1 MAGIAEGIDALE
13 KKFIA
18 HAYASY
24 AAFIRDNF
32 LAGFG
37 AFVSIIPCET
47 GLTQF
52 NSRFEAAVPPVV
64 GATAQ
69 SAKGASSPILGWR
82 SPPSHIYRKPK
93 RISEEITTVPEN
105 TKVDLMMPN
114 TESIARQLMKSGT
127 TTVIGKM
134 TTSRMAFD
142 EPEMQSYLIKHGLG
156 DVDVLTIHVGDV
168 IQNFTYGFK
177 NQFKQRSQF
186 KQPDQKVVESLA
198 K

>member
-1 MAGIAEGIDALE
+1 MAGVGEGVDALE
-13 KKFIA
+13 KKFLA
-18 HAYASY
+18 WAYASY

-37 AFVSIIPCET
+37 AFVSILPCET

-52 NSRFEAAVPPVV
+52 NSRFEATVPPVV
-64 GATAQ
+64 GATVQ
-69 SAKGASSPILGWR
+69 SAKGAGAPILGWR

-93 RISEEITTVPEN
+93 RLSEEITAVPER
-105 TKVDLMMPN
+105 TKVDLVMPN
-114 TESIARQLMKSGT
+114 TESIAKRLMKSGT
-127 TTVIGKM
+127 TTVEGKM

-142 EPEMQSYLIKHGLG
+142 EPEMQSFLISHGVG

-177 NQFKQRSQF
+177 NQFKNRSQVRN
-186 KQPDQKVVESLA
+186 PDPAVVESLA

>member
-1 MAGIAEGIDALE
+1 MAGVGEGVDALE
-13 KKFIA
+13 KQFLA
-18 HAYASY
+18 WAYATY

-37 AFVSIIPCET
+37 AFVSIMPCET

-52 NSRFEAAVPPVV
+52 NSSFEATVPPVV
-64 GATAQ
+64 GATVQ
-69 SAKGASSPILGWR
+69 SSKGASSPILGWR

-93 RISEEITTVPEN
+93 RLSEEVTAIPEN

-127 TTVIGKM
+127 TTVTGKM

-142 EPEMQSYLIKHGLG
+142 EPEMQSFLIKHGLG

-186 KQPDQKVVESLA
+186 RKPDPKVVESLA